1 MKMSLTVYSSGRRQ
15 ELDGEDSRRQGPPK
29 VYVSHGLQRPS
40 GGPGSGGSSDRAG
53 CHGFSRLQ
61 PLCNLSVEHKM
72 KLQIRFIKHTPSPGS
87 HETRRNPVARGI
99 RWNRHRGKPTEEL
112 EGNPLDRDAP
122 SAFFLCA
129 EDRRPTLSGNA

>member
-40 GGPGSGGSSDRAG
+40 GGPSSDGSSDRAG
-53 CHGFSRLQ
+53 CHAFSRLQ

-72 KLQIRFIKHTPSPGS
+72 KMQIRFINHTPSSAVHTKLDATLPHAVFIGLATGEGQQKS
-87 HETRRNPVARGI
+87 WKGI
-99 RWNRHRGKPTEEL
+99 R
-112 EGNPLDRDAP
+112 
-122 SAFFLCA
+122 
-129 EDRRPTLSGNA
+129 